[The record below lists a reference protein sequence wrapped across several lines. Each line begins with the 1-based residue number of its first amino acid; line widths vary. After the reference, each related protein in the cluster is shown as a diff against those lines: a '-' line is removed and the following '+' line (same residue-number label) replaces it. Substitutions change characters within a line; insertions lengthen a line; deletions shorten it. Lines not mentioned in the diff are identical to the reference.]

1 MSYSIISFFIELLN
15 FNLALLFFE
24 INLESKAAFSIFN
37 EHPRSSP
44 YFNIHL
50 PVPLSS
56 ALSSIISNRNSINR
70 FRGKK
75 MKQTMITLT
84 FKNQE
89 KFVISGDPE
98 QSKDF
103 RLPKFKHDPKR
114 KNNKRR

>member
-56 ALSSIISNRNSINR
+56 ALSSIISNRKLPSVFSKSFIDD
-70 FRGKK
+70 
-75 MKQTMITLT
+75 
-84 FKNQE
+84 
-89 KFVISGDPE
+89 IS
-98 QSKDF
+98 SK
-103 RLPKFKHDPKR
+103 
-114 KNNKRR
+114 

>member
-1 MSYSIISFFIELLN
+1 MN
-15 FNLALLFFE
+15 
-24 INLESKAAFSIFN
+24 
-37 EHPRSSP
+37 
-44 YFNIHL
+44 
-50 PVPLSS
+50 
-56 ALSSIISNRNSINR
+56 
-70 FRGKK
+70 
-75 MKQTMITLT
+75 QTMITLT